1 MARRIWFER
10 EVVPGLRPFVP
21 TSVDM
26 LGPGRP
32 DNPHA
37 GIRTARAAIAA
48 RLSYDD
54 ALFDVA
60 PDLLAVCRTGIG
72 YDAIDVEAATR
83 RGVAV
88 CNVPDGP
95 TVSTA
100 EHAVALMMAAAKR
113 LIQSGNRLRN
123 ARGNYY
129 RSHQAIELDGKTL
142 GLVGF
147 GRIARRV
154 ATLGTA
160 LGMELLAYDP
170 FLTDDAFPP
179 SVGRSRTLEEL
190 LARSDVVSVHIPMSP
205 GNARMFDAD
214 TFARMKP
221 GAVFVNAARGG
232 LVDHGALIEALD
244 RGHLFGAGLDV
255 TDPEP
260 LPPDHPLLHRPEVTV
275 TPHVASATAEARV
288 RIFRAAIEQALMVID
303 GQRPP
308 HIVNPDVWDRV
319 LNRLAG
325 SG

>member
-1 MARRIWFER
+1 MARPIWFER
-10 EVVPGLRPFVP
+10 GVVPELRPFVP

-26 LGPGRP
+26 LGPGRAE
-32 DNPHA
+32 NPHA
-37 GIRTARAAIAA
+37 GIKTARAAIAA
-48 RLSYDD
+48 RLPYDD
-54 ALFDVA
+54 ALFDMA
-60 PDLLAVCRTGIG
+60 PDLVAVCRTGIG

-100 EHAVALMMAAAKR
+100 EHAVALMVATAKR
-113 LIQSGNRLRN
+113 VIQSGNRLRN

-129 RSHQAIELDGKTL
+129 RSHQAIELDAKTL

-154 ATLGTA
+154 ATVGAA

-170 FLTDDAFPP
+170 YLTDDAFPP
-179 SVGRSRTLEEL
+179 PVERAPTFEEL
-190 LARSDVVSVHIPMSP
+190 LARSDVVSVHVPSTP
-205 GNARMFDAD
+205 ENNRMFDAD
-214 TFARMKP
+214 AFAGMRP
-221 GAVFVNAARGG
+221 GAVFINSARGR
-232 LVDHGALIEALD
+232 LVDQDALLDALD

-260 LPPDHPLLHRPEVTV
+260 LPPDHPLLHRPNVTV
-275 TPHVASATAEARV
+275 TPHIASATTEARI
-288 RIFRAAIEQALMVID
+288 RIFKAAIEQALMAVD

-308 HIVNPDVWDRV
+308 HLVNPGVWDLVRE
-319 LNRLAG
+319 RLAG
-325 SG
+325 TG